1 MVPIT
6 LNIMSIFDEI
16 KRSLSNRFLKNPYYL
31 SDSYIPEN
39 PPYRKEHIIKLARY
53 VVECI
58 NYNLSDTILL
68 EGLPGTGKTMCF
80 KIVERYISSE
90 VNNSSLT
97 NCYIVYVNGRG
108 LTVIEVLRDILHSLG
123 IPVPAR
129 GFGLGYYLSIL
140 KDLLAT
146 TKMHIHICVDEID
159 RVGLRGTHGVEDLLY
174 VLSRYE
180 GISSTIIT
188 NDLQFAKKLKDP
200 GVKSSLT
207 EFKYITFEKYT
218 VDQCY
223 TILKDRCELAFNEG
237 AITDE
242 AIHRVAEIVGVE
254 TGDIRDGLHTLR
266 IAAYIAESRGKNRIT
281 EDIIDLAWNEV
292 MRKKVVNSILTIPPM
307 QRAILLAMYINA
319 LLGMREQTSYDIL
332 DVYNKLRMLLGR
344 DKIDETSFRVK
355 LSELERCN
363 VISVKRVGRGDRK
376 GVERLYR
383 LECPLDIL
391 AEAFKNDPYLRDV
404 FRKEVEEKLGNIIN
418 KDF

>member
-1 MVPIT
+1 
-6 LNIMSIFDEI
+6 MSIFDEI
-16 KRSLSNRFLKNPYYL
+16 KRSLSNRLLKNPYYL

-68 EGLPGTGKTMCF
+68 EGFPGTGKTMCF

-90 VNNSSLT
+90 VNNGNLP
-97 NCYIVYVNGRG
+97 NCYVIYVNGRG
-108 LTVIEVLRDILHSLG
+108 LTVIEVLRDILHNLG
-123 IPVPAR
+123 VPVPAR

-146 TKMHIHICVDEID
+146 TKTHIHICIDEINQ
-159 RVGLRGTHGVEDLLY
+159 VGLRGTHGVEDLLY

-223 TILKDRCELAFNEG
+223 TILKDRCELAFHEG
-237 AITDE
+237 AITDG

-266 IAAYIAESRGKNRIT
+266 IAAYIAESERKNVIT
-281 EDIIDLAWNEV
+281 EDIIDVAWNEV
-292 MRKKVVNSILTIPPM
+292 MRKKVVDSILTIPPM

-319 LLGMREQTSYDIL
+319 LLGMKEQTSYDIL

-376 GVERLYR
+376 GVERYYR

-391 AEAFKNDPYLRDV
+391 AEAFRNDPYLRDV
-404 FRKEVEEKLGNIIN
+404 FRIEVEEKLGELIN
-418 KDF
+418 RDF